1 MLHASGF
8 PRSKRVV
15 IGVTGGRSWSLTTS
29 RSGTF
34 EAGITLPIREGW
46 WSVVSQSGRSRAI
59 NRFHVTSHG
68 PGGQVIDVAS
78 TRGQR
83 LRITP
88 AGLFP
93 GGTVQ
98 LRGAAFGRSHTLT
111 VAGFA
116 VTRTVK
122 ASRTGSFSAKIV
134 VPATTAP
141 GPSKV
146 VVSGGGPRF
155 SVTLHVFRSA
165 APAGGGA
172 VPPVF
177 TTPTLPNALWHMDD
191 SGTVMVDSA
200 GHHDGIL
207 HNIETGRPGS
217 IGSAFGF
224 NGSTSYA
231 WVAPAADLSAGAA
244 DVTLSIRM
252 RTSKLPPVSADDWD
266 LIGSGDSFT
275 DGNEYKVE
283 YYPNGTVECGFVGS
297 AGHKEVFSDP
307 AKPLNDGAWHTIQ
320 CVKTATDVK
329 TIIDGTVYAKSAQVG
344 TIVIKKGIIIG
355 AHPNSSGT
363 AGSSDWYDGALDEAS
378 IQVG

>member
-1 MLHASGF
+1 MVTSGRESGSCCLPNGPSRKVRWVAIVVLSVGPLFVGAPRPLIVGLAVLLIAPATSHAVGHVDLSPAAGAGGASTVLHASGF
-8 PRSKRVV
+8 PRSKRVL
-15 IGVTGGRSWSLTTS
+15 IRVTGGRSWSLTTS

-34 EAGITLPIREGW
+34 MAGITMPIREGW

-134 VPATTAP
+134 VPAATAP

-155 SVTLHVFRSA
+155 SVTLHVFRSPA
-165 APAGGGA
+165 AAGGGA

-252 RTSKLPPVSADDWD
+252 RTSKLPPVSTDDWD

-283 YYPNGTVECGFVGS
+283 YYPNGTVE
-297 AGHKEVFSDP
+297 
-307 AKPLNDGAWHTIQ
+307 
-320 CVKTATDVK
+320 
-329 TIIDGTVYAKSAQVG
+329 
-344 TIVIKKGIIIG
+344 
-355 AHPNSSGT
+355 
-363 AGSSDWYDGALDEAS
+363 
-378 IQVG
+378 